1 MHRCY
6 LILITLTITLLA
18 SISKS
23 NAQADASLP
32 SPIIPVRELKDVEP
46 GDWAFSALQQLQ
58 QRYQCLQGY
67 PDETFRGRQA
77 INRYEF
83 AAFLNRCLTQ
93 LETSIRS
100 EEQATIQRL
109 QTEFAQEL
117 AILRGKVDAV
127 TARVREL
134 EVTQF
139 SPTTKL
145 HGVVNFV
152 ATNSA
157 QAGEDSGVALQA
169 RSRLNFNT
177 SFTGR
182 DLLLTRF
189 TVGNSITP
197 DLADGSSEF
206 SQTHQW
212 RGNTNNEVTLSKLSY
227 RFPIGE
233 NAIAILTPQGGYH
246 GDYNT
251 PAVNPFFEDANA
263 GTTTLSTFAQR
274 NPILSLGGGSGL
286 AMSYKLNEDLM
297 LGAGYYAPEASN
309 TDSGL
314 FNGSYSTGLRVKWDA
329 ADDLSLGVNYLHS
342 YFQQGEFGFN
352 DGLPDD
358 STVVGTATVNN
369 TLAQFPTVTNA
380 YGIEMLWQAN
390 PKLAFGGRFGYTD
403 VKALGLGN
411 GEIWNYSFS
420 VILPKLG
427 QGNDLAGMIIG
438 AQPYLGILEGNPQLN
453 NEIPWHLEGF
463 YRWQVSDQVS
473 ITPGIIWH
481 PNPNQDPKEAD
492 VVTSTVR
499 MTVTF

>member
-23 NAQADASLP
+23 NAQADASLS
-32 SPIIPVRELKDVEP
+32 SPIIPVSELKDVEP

-58 QRYQCLQGY
+58 QRYQCIEGY
-67 PDETFRGRQA
+67 PNQTFRGRQG

-93 LETSIRS
+93 LEKSIRA
-100 EEQATIQRL
+100 EEQAAIQRL

-117 AILRGKVDAV
+117 AILRGKADAT

-134 EVTQF
+134 EITQF

-145 HGVVNFV
+145 QGVVNFV
-152 ATNSA
+152 AANSA
-157 QAGEDSGVALQA
+157 QAGEDSGVVLQA

-182 DLLLTRF
+182 DLLLTCF
-189 TVGNSITP
+189 TVGNSIPP

-206 SQTHQW
+206 TQTHQW
-212 RGNTNNEVTLSKLSY
+212 RGNTNNNLTLSKLSY
-227 RFPIGE
+227 RFPLGE
-233 NAIAILTPQGGYH
+233 NAIAMLTPRGGYH
-246 GDYNT
+246 ADYNS

-274 NPILSLGGGSGL
+274 NPILSLGGGSGVAISY
-286 AMSYKLNEDLM
+286 AMNLDL
-297 LGAGYYAPEASN
+297 LIGAGYYAPKASQPE
-309 TDSGL
+309 SGL
-314 FNGSYSTGLRVKWDA
+314 FNGSYSAGLRVKWEA
-329 ADDLSLGVNYLHS
+329 ADDLSFGVNYLHS
-342 YFQQGEFGFN
+342 YFEQGEFGFN
-352 DGLPDD
+352 DGLADA
-358 STVVGTATVNN
+358 STVVGTAVVNN

-380 YGIEMLWQAN
+380 YGIEMLWQAH
-390 PKLAFGGRFGYTD
+390 PKLAFGGRLGYTD
-403 VKALGLGN
+403 VKALSQGE

-420 VILPKLG
+420 VVLPKLG
-427 QGNDLAGMIIG
+427 QGNNLAGLIIG
-438 AQPYLGILEGNPQLN
+438 AQPYLGSLEGTSQLN
-453 NEIPWHLEGF
+453 NQIPWHLEGF

-481 PNPNQDPKEAD
+481 PNPNQDPTETD
-492 VVTSTVR
+492 VVTGTME